1 MFKYKGSTAFLHID
15 VYETNQFKIPVYDLL
30 ESMTN
35 LSLFCLKDN
44 TQKIYKIYNL
54 HVFWAKLRI

>member
-15 VYETNQFKIPVYDLL
+15 IYETNQFKIPVNDLL

-35 LSLFCLKDN
+35 LSLFCLKNN
-44 TQKIYKIYNL
+44 TQKIYKKYYF
-54 HVFWAKLRI
+54 HVF